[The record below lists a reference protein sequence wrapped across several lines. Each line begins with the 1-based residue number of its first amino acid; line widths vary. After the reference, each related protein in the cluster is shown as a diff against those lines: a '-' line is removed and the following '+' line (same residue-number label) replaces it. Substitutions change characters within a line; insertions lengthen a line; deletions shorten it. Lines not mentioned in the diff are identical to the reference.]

1 MIFKR
6 NKSDSIIPDF
16 FCATCGAK
24 VASGGLFCRQCAP
37 PMLPTDEPEEIGI
50 SFEQALTRIFILI
63 LLFLSIAVIKLDL
76 SIYSLFL
83 NDTKSDYSDSSIEGK
98 EQANEPFRVIHIV
111 IPNSANI
118 RSQPSIKSEVIGIVK
133 QGMNLAVIESND
145 SWSKVHVFEKIGW
158 IASRLIKPEVQT
170 KE

>member
-1 MIFKR
+1 MVFKK
-6 NKSDSIIPDF
+6 NKPDSIIPDF

-24 VASGGLFCRQCAP
+24 VSAGGLFCRQCSP
-37 PMLPTDEPEEIGI
+37 PMLPIVEPEEIGI
-50 SFEQALTRIFILI
+50 SFEQALTRIFILV

-76 SIYSLFL
+76 SISSLFL
-83 NDTKSDYSDSSIEGK
+83 NKTKSDYSGSLIEGK
-98 EQANEPFRVIHIV
+98 KQANEPFRVIHIV

-118 RSQPSIKSEVIGIVK
+118 RSKPSIKSEVIGIVK

-145 SWSKVHVFEKIGW
+145 SWSKVHVFEKTGW
-158 IASRLIKPEVQT
+158 IASRLIKLEIQV